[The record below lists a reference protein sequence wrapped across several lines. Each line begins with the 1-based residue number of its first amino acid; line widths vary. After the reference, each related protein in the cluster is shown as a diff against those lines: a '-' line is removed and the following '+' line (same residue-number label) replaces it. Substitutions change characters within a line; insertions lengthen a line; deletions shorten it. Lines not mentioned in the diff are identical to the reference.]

1 MNKRIFLII
10 STVVL
15 WIGMIGAQE
24 TGTVRGNLFDKE
36 TGEPIMFGTVRL
48 LKTDLGTNTDL
59 DGFFSIGSV
68 PVGTYRLVASYIG
81 YDSLAVDI
89 TIKKNGIAYE
99 RIFLNQNSIQLATV
113 DVNADREQAR
123 SDVRV
128 SVVKVTPKQIKSLPS
143 TGGEPDI
150 AQYLPVL
157 PGVVVSGDQGGQL
170 YIRGGSPVQNKI
182 LLDGM
187 TIYNPFHSIG
197 FFSVFETETIRNVDV
212 LTGGFNAEYGGR
224 ISAVVDIKTRE
235 GNKKKLAGIVSASPF
250 QAKVLLEGPL
260 KKFNPET
267 GTSTSFM
274 LTGKHSY
281 LNETSKTLYSYATDT
296 SFYSFASQDTSLSD
310 LSKLG
315 LPYSYS
321 DLYGKLSFV
330 GGNGSKFN
338 LFGFNFSDRFNFLGI
353 ADLNWK
359 ATGGGANFTLVPSRS
374 DIVMDGLIAFT
385 NYDINLAEQNNQP
398 RKSGISNY
406 IFKMNFTHFGAGSQ
420 TNYGFEIGGF
430 NTDFL
435 FTNSIGVQFEQKD
448 FTTEIAGYVKVKKK
462 IGDKVIFEPGIRLH
476 YYASQPKLSI
486 EPRVGLKINATD
498 FLRFKFAG
506 GVYSQNL
513 ISTVNEQDVVNFFV
527 GFLAGPEE
535 AIYEPGTRTKTPHN
549 LQKSI
554 HAIGGMEIDLSKN
567 IQINIEPYLKK
578 FTQLISI
585 NRNKTSSEDPDF
597 VTETGDAYGIDFSMK
612 FENRDWYIWTTYSH
626 GYVNR
631 NDGDQVY
638 PTIFDRRHNV
648 NFLATYAFGD
658 SHQWEASARWNL
670 GSGFP
675 FTKTKGFY
683 QNVDFG
689 DLLYTDILSGNYELG
704 TILSN
709 SRNDG
714 RLSWYHRLD
723 VSLKRT
729 FKLGKYSKIEAVAS
743 VTNAYDR
750 PNVFYVNRITN
761 NRVNQ
766 LPIIPSLAV
775 SYRF

>member
-1 MNKRIFLII
+1 MNKRILLII
-10 STVVL
+10 SGVMF
-15 WIGMIGAQE
+15 WAGAIFAQE

-36 TGEPIMFGTVRL
+36 TGDPIMFGTARL
-48 LKTDLGTNTDL
+48 LNTDFGTNTDL
-59 DGFFSIGSV
+59 DGFFSMGSV
-68 PVGTYRLVASYIG
+68 PVGNYRLVASYIG
-81 YDSLAVDI
+81 YDSIAIDI
-89 TIKKNGIAYE
+89 KVVNKGIVYK
-99 RIFLNQNSIQLATV
+99 RIFLEQSAIELTTV
-113 DVNADREQAR
+113 DVTADREKAR

-128 SVVKVTPKQIKSLPS
+128 SVVQVSPKQIKALPA

-170 YIRGGSPVQNKI
+170 YIRGGSPIQNKI

-197 FFSVFETETIRNVDV
+197 FFSVFETEAIKNVDV
-212 LTGGFNAEYGGR
+212 LTGGFNAEHGGR
-224 ISAVVDIKTRE
+224 ISAVVDIKTKE
-235 GNKKKLAGIVSASPF
+235 GNKKRLSGIASVSPF
-250 QAKVLLEGPL
+250 QAKVLLEGPI

-267 GTSTSFM
+267 GTSTSFL

-281 LNETSKTLYSYATDT
+281 LNETSKVLYGYATDT
-296 SFYSFASQDTSLSD
+296 SFYSFASKDTSLTD
-310 LSKLG
+310 LTNLG

-330 GGNGSKFN
+330 GGSGSKFN
-338 LFGFNFSDRFNFLGI
+338 LFGFNFSDRFNFLGL
-353 ADLNWK
+353 ADLSWK

-374 DIVMDGLIAFT
+374 DIVMKGLIAYT
-385 NYDINLAEQNNQP
+385 KYDINLVEQSNAP
-398 RKSGISNY
+398 RKSGINNY
-406 IFKMNFTHFGAGSQ
+406 IFKMNFTYFGASSQ
-420 TNYGFEIGGF
+420 TDYGFEIGGF

-435 FTNSIGVQFEQKD
+435 FTNSVGIQFLQKD
-448 FTTEIAGYVKVKKK
+448 FTTEIAGYAKVKKK
-462 IGDKVIFEPGIRLH
+462 IGSKVIFEPGIRLH
-476 YYASQPKLSI
+476 YYASQPKLSV

-506 GVYSQNL
+506 GLYSQNL

-535 AIYEPGTRTKTPHN
+535 TIYQPGTKTPTTDH

-554 HAIGGMEIDLSKN
+554 HAIAGVEVDLSRH
-567 IQINIEPYLKK
+567 IQVNIEPYLKK

-585 NRNKTSSEDPDF
+585 NRNKISSQDPDF
-597 VTETGDAYGIDFSMK
+597 VTETGNAYGIDFSLK
-612 FENRDWYIWTTYSH
+612 YESPDWYIWMTYSH

-631 NDGDQVY
+631 NDGEQIY

-648 NFLATYAFGD
+648 NFLATYAFGHD
-658 SHQWEASARWNL
+658 HVWEASARWNL

-683 QNVDFG
+683 QDINFD
-689 DLLYTDILSGNYELG
+689 DLLYTDILTGNHNLG
-704 TILSN
+704 TILS
-709 SRNDG
+709 SKRNGG

-723 VSLKRT
+723 ISLKRT
-729 FKLGKYSKIEAVAS
+729 FELGKYSKIEAVAS
-743 VTNAYDR
+743 ITNAYNR
-750 PNVFYVNRITN
+750 RNVFYVNRITN
-761 NRVNQ
+761 SRVNQ

>member
-1 MNKRIFLII
+1 MSKRILLVIVSVVI
-10 STVVL
+10 SVGIAV
-15 WIGMIGAQE
+15 GQ
-24 TGTVRGNLFDKE
+24 GTVRGNLFDKE
-36 TGEPIMFGTVRL
+36 TGEPIMFGTVRIL
-48 LKTDLGTNTDL
+48 GTDKGTNTDL

-68 PVGTYRLVASYIG
+68 PAGKYLLVASYIG
-81 YDSLAVDI
+81 YDSVAVDI
-89 TIKKNGIAYE
+89 KVRDKGIVYE
-99 RIFLNQNSIQLATV
+99 RLFLEQSAVELTTV
-113 DVNADREQAR
+113 NVNADREQAR

-128 SVVKVTPKQIKSLPS
+128 SVVKVSPKQIKALPA

-157 PGVVVSGDQGGQL
+157 PGIIVSGDQGGQL

-197 FFSVFETETIRNVDV
+197 FFSVFETETIKNVDV
-212 LTGGFNAEYGGR
+212 LTGGFNAEHGGR
-224 ISAVVDIKTRE
+224 ISAVVDIKTKE
-235 GNKKKLAGIVSASPF
+235 GNKKRLSGIASASPF
-250 QAKVLLEGPL
+250 QAKVLLEGPI

-267 GTSTSFM
+267 GTSTSFL

-281 LNETSKTLYSYATDT
+281 LNETSKLLYSYATDT
-296 SFYSFASQDTSLSD
+296 SFYSFAAQDTSLSD
-310 LSKLG
+310 IGKIG

-321 DLYGKLSFV
+321 DLYGKLSFI
-330 GGNGSKFN
+330 GGNGSNFN
-338 LFGFNFSDRFNFLGI
+338 LFGFNFSDRFNFLGL
-353 ADLNWK
+353 ADLSWK
-359 ATGGGANFTLVPSRS
+359 ATGGGSNFTLVPARS
-374 DIVMDGLIAFT
+374 DIVINGLVAYT
-385 NYDINLAEQNNQP
+385 KYDINLLEQNSAP
-398 RKSGISNY
+398 RKSGINNY
-406 IFKMNFTHFGAGSQ
+406 VFKMNFTHFGANTQ
-420 TNYGFEIGGF
+420 TDYGFEIGGF

-435 FTNSIGVQFEQKD
+435 FTNSIGVQFRQKD
-448 FTTEIAGYVKVKKK
+448 FTTEIAGYAKVKKK
-462 IGDKVIFEPGIRLH
+462 IGDRVIFEPGIRLH
-476 YYASQPKLSI
+476 YYASQPKLSV

-506 GVYSQNL
+506 GLYSQNL

-535 AIYEPGTRTKTPHN
+535 ALYEPGTRTATKDR

-554 HAIGGMEIDLSKN
+554 HAIAGVEVDLTDK
-567 IQINIEPYLKK
+567 IQVNIEPYLKK

-585 NRNKTSSEDPDF
+585 NRNKTSTEDPDF
-597 VTETGDAYGIDFSMK
+597 ITETGSAYGIDFSLK
-612 FENRDWYIWTTYSH
+612 YQSPDWYIWMTYSN

-631 NDGDQVY
+631 NDGEQVY

-648 NFLATYAFGD
+648 NFLATYAFG
-658 SHQWEASARWNL
+658 SNHQWEASARWNL

-683 QNVDFG
+683 QSVNFN
-689 DLLYTDILSGNYELG
+689 DLLYTDILTGNYDLG
-704 TILSN
+704 TILS
-709 SRNDG
+709 SKRNDG

-723 VSLKRT
+723 LSLKRT
-729 FKLGKYSKIEAVAS
+729 FELGKYSRIEAVAS
-743 VTNAYDR
+743 ITNAYNR

-761 NRVNQ
+761 SRVNQ

-775 SYRF
+775 TYKF